1 MDKAKLQKIH
11 EKIRE
16 YDRIVILP
24 HARPDGDCM
33 GAAFGLQDMIET
45 TYPEKEVYVSGE
57 EAEYVKFLGR
67 TDEVPDAAFE
77 NALVIAVDTANPDR
91 LADQRYDKGKFLI
104 KIDHHILVESF
115 GDIEYVDTQRPAT
128 TLIIL
133 DLYRLHEDTYK
144 LTKKGMQALYTG
156 TLTDTGRFKY
166 PGVDGDT
173 FRAIAVLYDLGLE
186 TEDIFLN
193 LDVQSEELTR
203 FKGYVLQ
210 NYQKTVNGVA
220 YIEITHELID
230 EYGVTLE
237 EASSLVNEL
246 GVFEDCP
253 VWALLAEYEEKE
265 VRARLRSKGPAVNE
279 VANRFDGGGH
289 KLASG
294 ANLGTWERAKDLLA
308 ALDELAAEYKKKN
321 R

>member
-1 MDKAKLQKIH
+1 MDKTKLQKIH
-11 EKIRE
+11 EKIQE
-16 YDRIVILP
+16 FGRIIILP

-33 GAAFGLQDMIET
+33 GAAFGLQDMIKS
-45 TYPEKEVYVSGE
+45 TYPDKEVYVSGE

-67 TDEVPDAAFE
+67 TDEVPDAAF
-77 NALVIAVDTANPDR
+77 AGSLVIAVDTANPDR
-91 LADQRYDKGKFLI
+91 IADQRYDKGKFLI

-115 GDIEYVDTQRPAT
+115 GDIEYVDTERPAT

-133 DLYRLHEDTYK
+133 DLYRLYEDTYK
-144 LTKKGMQALYTG
+144 LTQKGMKALYTG

-173 FRAIAVLYDLGLE
+173 FRAVAVLYDLGLE

-210 NYQKTVNGVA
+210 NYKKTPNGVA
-220 YIEITHELID
+220 YIEITHELIA

-253 VWALLAEYEEKE
+253 VWTLLAEYEEKE

-289 KLASG
+289 KLAAG
-294 ANLGTWERAKDLLA
+294 ANLGTWERAKELLA
-308 ALDELAAEYKKKN
+308 ALDELAAGYKKEN
-321 R
+321 L